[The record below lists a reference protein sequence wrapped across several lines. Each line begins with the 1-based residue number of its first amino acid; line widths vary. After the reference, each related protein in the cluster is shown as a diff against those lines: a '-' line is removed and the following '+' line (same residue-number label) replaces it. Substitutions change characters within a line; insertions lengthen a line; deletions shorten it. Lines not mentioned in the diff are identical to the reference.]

1 MSRTQEEQHRLDLVL
16 EMYREVLIAMDSSK
30 VERYLSPGYVQHSSL
45 APPGL
50 QALKDFL
57 DTVRTRSPEAT
68 QTIRRAFVDGDH
80 VIVHVHV
87 VRFRGDPGLAVVD
100 IFRVEGDAI
109 VEHWDVLQEVPA
121 NPVNPN
127 PMV

>member
-1 MSRTQEEQHRLDLVL
+1 MSRTQEEQRRLDLVL
-16 EMYREVLIAMDSSK
+16 EMYREVLIAMDSIK
-30 VERYLSPGYVQHSSL
+30 VDRYLSPGYVQHSSL
-45 APPGL
+45 ASPGL

-57 DTVRTRSPEAT
+57 DTVRSRSPEAT

-121 NPVNPN
+121 KPVNPN
-127 PMV
+127 PMF